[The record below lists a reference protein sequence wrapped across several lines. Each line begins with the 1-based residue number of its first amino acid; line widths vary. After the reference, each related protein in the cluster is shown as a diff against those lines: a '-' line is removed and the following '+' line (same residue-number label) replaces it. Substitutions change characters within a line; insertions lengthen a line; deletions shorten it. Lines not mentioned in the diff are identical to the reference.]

1 MYEGHTI
8 GVVVPAYNEEG
19 FVGDVLDSL
28 PDFVDR
34 VYAIDDAST
43 DGTWEEISA
52 HSAIERAP
60 RAGISN
66 DTDGWVVAIR
76 HDRNRGAGGAIKT
89 GYLAA
94 REDGIDVT
102 VTIDADGQMNPN
114 MMTRFIDPIVAG
126 EADYA
131 KGNRLS
137 NPEYRYDMPRFR
149 LFGNYLLTG
158 LTRIASGYWNVTDPQ
173 NGYTA
178 ISLTAL
184 EAIDLEGMYEYYG
197 YCNDIL
203 VKLNV
208 AGMQVVDVDM
218 PASYGDEESSIKYAD
233 YIPKVSLM
241 LLRNF
246 LWRLGS
252 RYRKHP
258 LGLAYGLGMVT
269 TLLGIFFG
277 IHAFWAALTRAES
290 TDVRKSLTS
299 FAVGAFSILA
309 GILLDRREK

>member
-34 VYAIDDAST
+34 VYAVDDAST
-43 DGTWEEISA
+43 DGTWDEICA
-52 HSAIERAP
+52 HSAIKRAP
-60 RAGISN
+60 RAGVSD
-66 DTDGWVVAIR
+66 DTDSQVVAIR
-76 HDRNRGAGGAIKT
+76 HEQNRGAGGAIKT

-94 REDGIDVT
+94 RNDGIDVT
-102 VTIDADGQMNPN
+102 VTIDADGQMNPG
-114 MMTRFIDPIVAG
+114 MMTRFIDPIVTD

-137 NPEYRYDMPRFR
+137 NPEYRHDMPRFR
-149 LFGNYLLTG
+149 LIGNYLLTG
-158 LTRIASGYWNVTDPQ
+158 LTRIASGYWDVTDPQ

-178 ISLTAL
+178 ISIAAL
-184 EAIDLEGMYEYYG
+184 EAIDLEKMYEYYG

-208 AGMQVVDVDM
+208 AGMRVVDVDM
-218 PASYGDEESSIKYAD
+218 PATYGDEESSIKYGD

-241 LLRNF
+241 LLRTF
-246 LWRLGS
+246 LWRLKS
-252 RYRKHP
+252 RYRTHP
-258 LGLAYGLGMVT
+258 LGLAYGLGVVGV
-269 TLLGIFFG
+269 LLGVVLGVRAFG
-277 IHAFWAALTRAES
+277 AALIGTKSSDA
-290 TDVRKSLTS
+290 RKSLAS
-299 FAVGAFSILA
+299 FAVGTFGVLA
-309 GILLDRREK
+309 GIILDRRKN